1 MNKGKSARKKFIMLL
16 AVITSIIYIG
26 WRILFTVPTTYGAV
40 SLVFGIA
47 LVAAETIGVIEA
59 FHHYR
64 NMSSIFVPEIP
75 IIPESM
81 YPDVDVFIATHSES
95 VSLLYKTVNGC
106 KHMKYPDKSKV
117 HIYICDDTNRTEMKE
132 LAERMGVGY
141 FGLSENKYA
150 KSGNLNNAIFKTNSP
165 LVATFDAD
173 MIPMSNF
180 LMETVPYFSMP
191 EMIKDDENQWRLRTE
206 EEKDPKY
213 KIGFI
218 QTPQSFYNADLFQA
232 NFFAEKNIPNEQDY
246 FFREVNVGRNRTVS
260 PIYAGSNTVISRQA
274 LSDVGGIKINT
285 ITEDFATGIEIQQ
298 KGYVC
303 YALPQALAHGMAPTS
318 FSNLIKQRQRWGRG
332 CVQTMKN
339 FKMFFGPGLTI
350 GAKLS
355 YLSSLL
361 YWWTFLRRFIYILSP
376 ILFTVFGVVVVKTTL
391 IELLVIWLPS
401 YLIYN
406 HALKVLSGNIRNQE
420 WSNIVDTI
428 LFPYM
433 ILPIFLETLGIKLKK
448 FYVTS
453 KEINTSRNSD
463 VKYAI
468 PHIMLLGATIIGLVF
483 CFYNMVV
490 DDMYGNII
498 IMYWLIVNGYFL
510 VMAIMFMLGRVNYRT
525 SERYYTE
532 IDVDII
538 FDGKTLHALTYDI
551 SEGGLSVKLKDPEYI
566 PYDEDV
572 ALKVTDDG
580 ISAVVKASVVHVQQR
595 NGNWNYSFKILEMD
609 DENKAEYFQIVY
621 GREHTLAKSINSGPI
636 KDVSSA
642 VKGRASKIH
651 NSNRRLPRI
660 PMNVS
665 VMTDKGSAVLK
676 DFNYEYVSLENSG
689 DNKKG
694 ITRLILPEEL
704 TLNLI
709 PIEGYNSL
717 YKVES
722 WRENAKDMRLQ
733 KFLFNKAII

>member
-1 MNKGKSARKKFIMLL
+1 M
-16 AVITSIIYIG
+16 
-26 WRILFTVPTTYGAV
+26 
-40 SLVFGIA
+40 
-47 LVAAETIGVIEA
+47 E
-59 FHHYR
+59 
-64 NMSSIFVPEIP
+64 
-75 IIPESM
+75 
-81 YPDVDVFIATHSES
+81 
-95 VSLLYKTVNGC
+95 
-106 KHMKYPDKSKV
+106 YPDKSKL
-117 HIYICDDTNRTEMKE
+117 HIYICDDTDRPEMKE
-132 LAERMGVGY
+132 LAKKMGVGY
-141 FGLSENKYA
+141 FSISENQYA
-150 KSGNLNNAIFKTNSP
+150 KAGNLNNAIFKTESP
-165 LVATFDAD
+165 LIATFDAD
-173 MIPMSNF
+173 MIPMRNF

-191 EMIKDDENQWRLRTE
+191 EMIKDDDGKWRLRTE
-206 EEKDPKY
+206 EEKDPDY

-232 NFFAEKNIPNEQDY
+232 NLFAEKNIPNEQDY
-246 FFREVNVGRNRTVS
+246 FFREVNVGRNRTIS

-274 LSDVGGIKINT
+274 ILDVDGIKVNT

-339 FKMFFGPGLTI
+339 LKMFFGPGLTI

-355 YLSSLL
+355 YFSSLL

-376 ILFTVFGVVVVKTTL
+376 ILFTVFGVIVVKTSL
-391 IELLVIWLPS
+391 IELLVVWLPS

-433 ILPIFLETLGIKLKK
+433 IMPIFLETLGIKLKK

-453 KEINTSRNSD
+453 KEVNTSRNSD

-468 PHIMLLGATIIGLVF
+468 PHIMLLGATIVGLAF
-483 CFYNMVV
+483 CLYNMITK
-490 DDMYGNII
+490 DMYGNVI

-532 IDVDII
+532 VDVDIS
-538 FDGKTLHALTYDI
+538 FDENKLHGLTYDI
-551 SEGGLSVKLKDPEYI
+551 SEGGLSVKLKTPEYI
-566 PYDEDV
+566 PYDEN
-572 ALKVTDDG
+572 VTINITDSG
-580 ISAVVKASVVHVQQR
+580 VSAEVKADVVHVHKQDD
-595 NGNWNYSFKILEMD
+595 NWIYSFKITEMTE
-609 DENKAEYFQIVY
+609 ENKAEYYQIVY
-621 GREHTLAKSINSGPI
+621 GREHTLAKSISSGPV

-642 VKGRASKIH
+642 VKGRISKMH

-665 VMTDKGSAVLK
+665 VATDRGNVVLK
-676 DFNYEYVSLENSG
+676 DFNYEYATLENSDRG
-689 DNKKG
+689 NADG
-694 ITRLILPEEL
+694 IKLMLPEDLILTLMPVEE
-704 TLNLI
+704 
-709 PIEGYNSL
+709 NSNL
-717 YKVES
+717 YKVQS
-722 WRENAKDMRLQ
+722 WHEIANDKRLHN
-733 KFLFNKAII
+733 FLISKAAS